1 MKVKEYIKRGIWY
14 QLHGIPN
21 KIVKANI
28 YYTNPSHKLDS
39 KHIVIT
45 GGSDGIGFAMAEK
58 FVAEGAKVVI
68 TGRNDGKL
76 ISASKKIGCSYIRLD
91 MRDFPSFANF
101 FKQAENLIG
110 KIDCLVNNAGI
121 SLHEK
126 DITEVT
132 ESTFDMQ
139 FNTNLKGPYF
149 LSKEFIRYFLE
160 NGLNNGNLLFTT
172 SERGEF
178 VDDIPYGLTKAA
190 INSLVKGL
198 ASRLIKYDIRV
209 NAVGPGITVS
219 HLTGLSQDNLYNGT
233 QMNER
238 NYLPMEMAE
247 SACFFLSDIS
257 NCMTGQILVCN
268 EGKSINSYW
277 R

>member
-1 MKVKEYIKRGIWY
+1 M
-14 QLHGIPN
+14 Q
-21 KIVKANI
+21 
-28 YYTNPSHKLDS
+28 D
-39 KHIVIT
+39 
-45 GGSDGIGFAMAEK
+45 
-58 FVAEGAKVVI
+58 
-68 TGRNDGKL
+68 
-76 ISASKKIGCSYIRLD
+76 IS
-91 MRDFPSFANF
+91 SFDTF

-110 KIDCLVNNAGI
+110 KINCLVNNAGI
-121 SLHEK
+121 SLHERN
-126 DITEVT
+126 ITEVT
-132 ESTFDMQ
+132 ELTFDNQ

-149 LSKEFIRYFLE
+149 LSKEFICYYLDNNIS
-160 NGLNNGNLLFTT
+160 NGKILFTT

-209 NAVGPGITVS
+209 DAIGPGITVS
-219 HLTGLSQDNLYNGT
+219 HLTGLSKDNLYNST
-233 QMNER
+233 QMNQR

-277 R
+277 K